1 MNHNP
6 SEFFYAL
13 HEIQHKASLHPDKI
27 SKEFFL
33 QFLETAH
40 TILVNQSFTTNLYR
54 ISGFSLLSLL
64 QTLIVTNPCL
74 IDDDVVH
81 VSNKIWKID
90 EISNLLQDSTLDS
103 TTDDEIEEK
112 SQNFN
117 KKRASKNIF
126 FNLISARL
134 ILQLDES
141 PMIDTSLKCLLNWLK
156 SLIHSQLL
164 TIDRLSA
171 MFVSLFQ
178 YEWNKKNLD
187 KIRYLSKNVS
197 VNKFL
202 DHEDDNDDKSS
213 LFLDLVADL
222 ATNLE
227 I

>member
-1 MNHNP
+1 M
-6 SEFFYAL
+6 
-13 HEIQHKASLHPDKI
+13 
-27 SKEFFL
+27 
-33 QFLETAH
+33 
-40 TILVNQSFTTNLYR
+40 
-54 ISGFSLLSLL
+54 
-64 QTLIVTNPCL
+64 